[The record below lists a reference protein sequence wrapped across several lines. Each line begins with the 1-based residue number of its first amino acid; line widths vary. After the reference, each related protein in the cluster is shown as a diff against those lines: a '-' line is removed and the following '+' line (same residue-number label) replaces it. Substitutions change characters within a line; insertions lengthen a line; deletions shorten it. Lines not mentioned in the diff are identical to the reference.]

1 VSLAR
6 RTRPLRVALGAI
18 VLASPLALTL
28 GVRSGRLT
36 PVPPLAEG
44 DVWGLVTSLLALLA
58 RAASWCDHAAGRLA
72 GWAGLVADPDPVEV
86 AHARAHVRGRPDLRV
101 VGGAA

>member
-1 VSLAR
+1 MSLAR

-58 RAASWCDHAAGRLA
+58 RA
-72 GWAGLVADPDPVEV
+72 
-86 AHARAHVRGRPDLRV
+86 HVRGRPDLRV